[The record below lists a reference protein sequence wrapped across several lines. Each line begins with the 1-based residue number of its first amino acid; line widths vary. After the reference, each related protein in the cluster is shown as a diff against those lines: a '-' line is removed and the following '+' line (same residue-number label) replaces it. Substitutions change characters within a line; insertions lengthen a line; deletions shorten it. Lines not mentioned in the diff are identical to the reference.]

1 MNNNTPGGSR
11 NRSWA
16 GVARADRTMSAA
28 ALPAAPGT
36 YCLWLQLETPL
47 RIPVGRIGELS
58 LPPGLYAYA
67 GSALGPGGLQARAGR
82 HLRAEKPLR
91 WHIDW
96 LTVRIPVAAIWY
108 RTGRERLECAW
119 AQAILQAPGASI
131 RCAASARRI
140 APARRTCSR
149 CRAPRSMGCGRR
161 CHRMARSLRPINAA
175 IYR

>member
-16 GVARADRTMSAA
+16 GVARADRTLSAA

-82 HLRAEKPLR
+82 HLRAEKPFR

-131 RCAASARRI
+131 PLRGFGASDCACPAHLFAVPSA
-140 APARRTCSR
+140 ALD
-149 CRAPRSMGCGRR
+149 G
-161 CHRMARSLRPINAA
+161 LWAA
-175 IYR
+175 LSPDGALSTPD

>member
-1 MNNNTPGGSR
+1 VNNNTPGGSR

-16 GVARADRTMSAA
+16 GVARADRTLSAA

-108 RTGRERLECAW
+108 RTGRERLECA
-119 AQAILQAPGASI
+119 
-131 RCAASARRI
+131 
-140 APARRTCSR
+140 RRTCSR

>member
-11 NRSWA
+11 NRSWV
-16 GVARADRTMSAA
+16 GVARADRTLSAA

-131 RCAASARRI
+131 PLRGFGASDCACPAHLFAVPSA
-140 APARRTCSR
+140 ALD
-149 CRAPRSMGCGRR
+149 G
-161 CHRMARSLRPINAA
+161 LWAA
-175 IYR
+175 LSPDGALSTPD

>member
-16 GVARADRTMSAA
+16 GGARADRTLSAA

-67 GSALGPGGLQARAGR
+67 GSALGPGGLRARAGR

-108 RTGRERLECAW
+108 QTGRERLECAW

-131 RCAASARRI
+131 PLRGFGASDCACPAHLFAVPSA
-140 APARRTCSR
+140 ALD
-149 CRAPRSMGCGRR
+149 G
-161 CHRMARSLRPINAA
+161 LWAA
-175 IYR
+175 LSPDGALSTPD

>member
-16 GVARADRTMSAA
+16 GVARADRTLSAA

-108 RTGRERLECAW
+108 QTGRERLECAW

-131 RCAASARRI
+131 PLRGFGASDCACPAHLFAVPSA
-140 APARRTCSR
+140 ALD
-149 CRAPRSMGCGRR
+149 G
-161 CHRMARSLRPINAA
+161 LWAA
-175 IYR
+175 LSPDGALSTPD

>member
-1 MNNNTPGGSR
+1 MNNNTPAARR

-16 GVARADRTMSAA
+16 GIARADRTLSAA

-131 RCAASARRI
+131 PLRGFGASDCACPAHLFAVPSA
-140 APARRTCSR
+140 ALD
-149 CRAPRSMGCGRR
+149 G
-161 CHRMARSLRPINAA
+161 LWAA
-175 IYR
+175 LSPDGALSTPD

>member
-16 GVARADRTMSAA
+16 GVARADRTLSAA

-131 RCAASARRI
+131 PLRGFGASDCACPAHLFAVPSA
-140 APARRTCSR
+140 ALDGLWVALSPDGALST
-149 CRAPRSMGCGRR
+149 PD
-161 CHRMARSLRPINAA
+161 
-175 IYR
+175 

>member
-16 GVARADRTMSAA
+16 GVARADRTLSAA

-131 RCAASARRI
+131 PLRGFGASDCACPAHLFSVPSA
-140 APARRTCSR
+140 ALD
-149 CRAPRSMGCGRR
+149 G
-161 CHRMARSLRPINAA
+161 LWAA
-175 IYR
+175 LSPDGALSTPD